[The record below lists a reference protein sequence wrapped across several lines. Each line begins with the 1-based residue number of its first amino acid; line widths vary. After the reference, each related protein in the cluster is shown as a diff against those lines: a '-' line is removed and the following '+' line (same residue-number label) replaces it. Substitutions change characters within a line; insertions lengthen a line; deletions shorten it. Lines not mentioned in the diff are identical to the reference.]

1 MPLASPL
8 PEWLGAVTLAE
19 LIAAW
24 LGVIASVWLTRKAYT
39 TVWPWVR
46 RVTRFLDDWQ
56 GTEESPGHP
65 REPGVPERLLVLET
79 RLQRVEYQV
88 QPNGGE
94 SAYDAMRL
102 AVAELDAKV
111 DAYHGSI

>member
-1 MPLASPL
+1 MILDSPI

-19 LIAAW
+19 LIAPW
-24 LGVIASVWLTRKAYT
+24 LGVIAAVWLTRKAYT

-56 GTEESPGHP
+56 GTEEPGHP

-79 RLQRVEYQV
+79 RLQRV
-88 QPNGGE
+88 
-94 SAYDAMRL
+94 RL

>member
-1 MPLASPL
+1 MPLARPL

-46 RVTRFLDDWQ
+46 TS
-56 GTEESPGHP
+56 TP
-65 REPGVPERLLVLET
+65 T
-79 RLQRVEYQV
+79 
-88 QPNGGE
+88 
-94 SAYDAMRL
+94 
-102 AVAELDAKV
+102 
-111 DAYHGSI
+111 